1 MDGTR
6 AARHTARRREEFQV
20 GRWRAGVRE
29 KGIGKCAVGE
39 RESEAVVRQSLS
51 ILAYK
56 IVDRV
61 GLITGN
67 RSACR
72 L

>member
-1 MDGTR
+1 M
-6 AARHTARRREEFQV
+6 REE
-20 GRWRAGVRE
+20 
-29 KGIGKCAVGE
+29 GIGKCAVGE